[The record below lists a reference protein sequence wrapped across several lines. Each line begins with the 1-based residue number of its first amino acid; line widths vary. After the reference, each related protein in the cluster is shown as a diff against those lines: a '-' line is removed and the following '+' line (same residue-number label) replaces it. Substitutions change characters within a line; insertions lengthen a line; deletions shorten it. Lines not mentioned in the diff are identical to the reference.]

1 MVKINDKK
9 FYEQMEQYD
18 NYLSGVIDRNKLEE
32 YKGQALYCM
41 QCKLVKEKYGLN
53 KILNYKLDPGYI
65 KQLWEQENYYEIHEE
80 LQKLFIEFIPFVLI
94 RRMLKKIEKMNIEN
108 ICTLINKYKDK
119 YNYNIA
125 MDYVRMDNL

>member
-1 MVKINDKK
+1 
-9 FYEQMEQYD
+9 
-18 NYLSGVIDRNKLEE
+18 
-32 YKGQALYCM
+32 
-41 QCKLVKEKYGLN
+41 
-53 KILNYKLDPGYI
+53 PGYI
-65 KQLWEQENYYEIHEE
+65 KQLCEQENYYEIHEE

-125 MDYVRMDNL
+125 MDYIRMDNL

>member
-1 MVKINDKK
+1 MINDKK

-18 NYLSGVIDRNKLEE
+18 SYLSGVINRNKLEE

-41 QCKLVKEKYGLN
+41 QCKLVKEKYGFS
-53 KILNYKLDPGYI
+53 KILNYKLDSGYI

-125 MDYVRMDNL
+125 MDYIRMDNL

>member
-41 QCKLVKEKYGLN
+41 QCKLVKEKYGFS
-53 KILNYKLDPGYI
+53 KILNYKLNPGYI
-65 KQLWEQENYYEIHEE
+65 KQLCEQEDYYEIHEE
-80 LQKLFIEFIPFVLI
+80 LQKLFIEFIPFVLT
-94 RRMLKKIEKMNIEN
+94 RKILNLLNKENVIN
-108 ICTLINKYKDK
+108 ICDILNSNKNK
-119 YNYNIA
+119 YNYNTII
-125 MDYVRMDNL
+125 DCV

>member
-1 MVKINDKK
+1 MINDKK

-18 NYLSGVIDRNKLEE
+18 SYLSGVIDRNKLEE

-80 LQKLFIEFIPFVLI
+80 LQKLFAEFIPFVLI

-108 ICTLINKYKDK
+108 ICTLINKYKNK

-125 MDYVRMDNL
+125 MGYIRIDNLQ